1 MAVLVAEKGGCLMRI
16 PTQKLKK
23 AISLLLAVCLLAAI
37 TAPAYAKLDG
47 KAYDLLSDI
56 MYTYK
61 KQGPSSYLEIQ
72 RLIGQLKETD
82 PGLGYAWGQVMDIW
96 NFVNTDLEVNYDR
109 LPNGLPQDDS
119 LCIVVLGYQ
128 LNPDG
133 SMAEEL
139 IGRCTV
145 ALNCAKQYPNA
156 FLAVTGGG
164 TAFRKPEFTE
174 ADQMAA
180 WLKENGV
187 EENRII
193 VENLSQTTVQN
204 AQFLEKILLEQYP
217 QVKTLAIVTSD
228 YHVPLGCLLFSEQ
241 FIFTSYTRGIDLISV
256 AANAGYKAANP
267 LPYNP
272 ANEAPD
278 VWAMFD
284 AFINDL

>member
-1 MAVLVAEKGGCLMRI
+1 MAVLVAKKGGCLMRI
-16 PTQKLKK
+16 PPEKLRK

-37 TAPAYAKLDG
+37 AAPAYAKLNG

-82 PGLGYAWGQVMDIW
+82 PGLGYAWGQVMEIW

-133 SMAEEL
+133 TMAEEL

-156 FLAVTGGG
+156 YLAVTGGG

-187 EENRII
+187 EENRSI

-272 ANEAPD
+272 ENEAPD

-284 AFINDL
+284 AFINEL

>member
-1 MAVLVAEKGGCLMRI
+1 MRI
-16 PTQKLKK
+16 PTEKLKK
-23 AISLLLAVCLLAAI
+23 AISLLLIVCLL
-37 TAPAYAKLDG
+37 TAVTVPAYAKLDG

-72 RLIGQLKETD
+72 RLIGQLKEVD
-82 PGLGYAWGQVMDIW
+82 PGLGNAWGQVMDIW
-96 NFVNTDLEVNYDR
+96 NFVNTELEVNYDS
-109 LPNGLPQDDS
+109 LPNGLPLDDS

-133 SMAEEL
+133 TMAEEL

-145 ALNCAKQYPNA
+145 ALNCANQYPNA
-156 FLAVTGGG
+156 FIAVTGGG

-187 EENRII
+187 DENRII

-228 YHVPLGCLLFSEQ
+228 YHIPLGCLLFSEQ
-241 FIFTSYTRGIDLISV
+241 FIFTSYTKGIDPISV

-284 AFINDL
+284 AFINAL